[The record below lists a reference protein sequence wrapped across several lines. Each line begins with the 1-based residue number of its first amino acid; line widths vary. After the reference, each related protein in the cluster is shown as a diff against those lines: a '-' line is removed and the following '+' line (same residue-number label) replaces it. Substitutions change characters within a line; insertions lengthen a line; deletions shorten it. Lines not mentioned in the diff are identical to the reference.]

1 MTPSGTRAGS
11 LKSAVD
17 KVLPQAALDQTKVL
31 LKGFLVAIV
40 VNQILQHIAWELVHP
55 GVEGE
60 PLVDD
65 FAAENVFEALVHGVL
80 QGCRNQVLLKNL
92 VSYQEDGDRTA

>member
-17 KVLPQAALDQTKVL
+17 KVLAQATLDQLKVL
-31 LKGFLVAIV
+31 FEGLLSAIV
-40 VNQILQHIAWELVHP
+40 VNQILQHVARELVHA

-65 FAAENVFEALVHGVL
+65 FAAKDVFEALVHGFL
-80 QGCRNQVLLKNL
+80 QGCRNQLLLKNL